1 MDFSKL
7 FDILFNLFD
16 KLTVLNSL
24 LLLLL
29 IFSWVGFYFALKIL
43 WKTLQESQEQR
54 IKDEKELIKVQ
65 ESTTTALN
73 SLTKVVEVA
82 FGASRERR

>member
-43 WKTLQESQEQR
+43 WKALQESQEQR